1 MRTRE
6 NENERERMRT
16 RERERVRENEN
27 ERERKRERCVSNVYV
42 CPKIVILEKRVP
54 LFASDLILIKFK
66 GE

>member
-1 MRTRE
+1 
-6 NENERERMRT
+6 MRT